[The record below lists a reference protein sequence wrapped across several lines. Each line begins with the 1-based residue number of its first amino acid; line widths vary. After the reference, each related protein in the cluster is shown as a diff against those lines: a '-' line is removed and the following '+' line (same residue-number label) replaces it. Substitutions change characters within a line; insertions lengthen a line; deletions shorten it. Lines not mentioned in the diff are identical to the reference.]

1 MCSATLGP
9 PLYPGR
15 AFLILHVYL
24 KEDFAA
30 WILSL
35 NLLVK
40 MLMILFYFVFSLL
53 MSSLKLGFSTFQIF
67 CPHSILLEEGFF
79 FLYFLIWN
87 HLERNQSYCTW
98 TEKTFTRW
106 EWRIS
111 ISLSEPQILF
121 LHDEDTCYW
130 VLLEQTCKQVYFRQS

>member
-1 MCSATLGP
+1 MPCKWGGPSDVLSYLGASSLP
-9 PLYPGR
+9 WKDL
-15 AFLILHVYL
+15 LILHVYL

-53 MSSLKLGFSTFQIF
+53 MSSLKLGFSTFQVF

-98 TEKTFTRW
+98 TKR
-106 EWRIS
+106 
-111 ISLSEPQILF
+111 
-121 LHDEDTCYW
+121 H
-130 VLLEQTCKQVYFRQS
+130 LLGGNGGFPLVYLTLRFSFYMMRTPATGCC

>member
-1 MCSATLGP
+1 MLSYLGASSLP
-9 PLYPGR
+9 WKDL
-15 AFLILHVYL
+15 LILYVYL

-53 MSSLKLGFSTFQIF
+53 MSSLKLGFSTFQVF

-87 HLERNQSYCTW
+87 HLERNQSSCILGQKRHLLGGNGGFPLVYLSLRFSFYMMSTPATGYC
-98 TEKTFTRW
+98 
-106 EWRIS
+106 
-111 ISLSEPQILF
+111 
-121 LHDEDTCYW
+121 
-130 VLLEQTCKQVYFRQS
+130 